1 MSAITEPRLFTV
13 NTAFAPFLAR
23 FTRTSPPCGS
33 YFIALSTSII
43 NNLHIIVTGGTLY
56 AASTLGMVETPLSDS
71 AHCVVSYA
79 QNQSIA
85 SGSVLSVKDSDGNEI
100 MSVTILKSCQ
110 SVIMSSPG
118 FASGKT
124 YYVYVDSDRAASTTI
139 NGILTYIGSAESTGG
154 STGGNRPGGND
165 PETRAEIPFPEENN
179 DHPEFFLYSCN
190 EKNALRGERV
200 LFVIFFLPASP
211 PVWGAGASKPV

>member
-23 FTRTSPPCGS
+23 FTQTSPPCGS

-43 NNLHIIVTGGTLY
+43 NTGIIVTGGTLY
-56 AASTLGMVETPLSDS
+56 AASTLGMVETPLSGS
-71 AHCVVSYA
+71 AQCVVSYA

-110 SVIMSSPG
+110 SVILSSPG

-124 YYVYVDSDRAASTTI
+124 YYVYVDSDRTASATI
-139 NGILTYIGSAESTGG
+139 NGILTYIGSAGSTGG
-154 STGGNRPGGND
+154 GGAGGNRPGWNGPGN
-165 PETRAEIPFPEENN
+165 AGEN
-179 DHPEFFLYSCN
+179 
-190 EKNALRGERV
+190 
-200 LFVIFFLPASP
+200 P
-211 PVWGAGASKPV
+211 PSGRK